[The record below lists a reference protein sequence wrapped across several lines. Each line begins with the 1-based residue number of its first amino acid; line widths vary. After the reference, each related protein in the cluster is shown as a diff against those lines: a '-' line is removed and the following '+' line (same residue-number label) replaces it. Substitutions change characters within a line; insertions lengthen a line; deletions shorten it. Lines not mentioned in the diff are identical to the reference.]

1 MAISQIKLARKTP
14 AKKASA
20 GAKTS
25 ANKKNMAQ
33 ADGDKAQ
40 FEGHRLIKKYPN
52 RRLYDTKH
60 SIYITLLDIKGL
72 VMSQEPFVVVDAK
85 TGEEI
90 TRLILMQIIL
100 EEESGGRPLF
110 STPILMQMIRFYGN
124 SLQGMISPVL
134 EQNFNQLIELQ
145 NQYVAHCQKIGS
157 LSSAES
163 WLSFV
168 NQRSA
173 NEVMNPLQFFNNA
186 STQFL
191 ESLQLNPAQ
200 MMSAFPF
207 KPFKS

>member
-1 MAISQIKLARKTP
+1 MAISQIKSVRKAP
-14 AKKASA
+14 AKK
-20 GAKTS
+20 TS
-25 ANKKNMAQ
+25 ARAKPAVEKEKKSLYDQAQ
-33 ADGDKAQ
+33 IQ
-40 FEGHRLIKKYPN
+40 FDGHRLIKKYPN

-60 SIYITLLDIKGL
+60 STYITLLDIKGL

-85 TGEEI
+85 SGEEI
-90 TRLILMQIIL
+90 TRIILMQIIL

-163 WLSFV
+163 WMSFV

>member
-1 MAISQIKLARKTP
+1 MATSQIKSARKTP
-14 AKKASA
+14 AKKTSA
-20 GAKTS
+20 GVKSS
-25 ANKKNMAQ
+25 ANKEHMAQ
-33 ADGDKAQ
+33 TDEGKAQ
-40 FEGHRLIKKYPN
+40 FEGQRLIKKYPN

-60 SIYITLLDIKGL
+60 STYITLFDIKGL

-85 TGEEI
+85 SGEEI
-90 TRLILMQIIL
+90 TRIILMQIIL

-163 WLSFV
+163 WMSFV
-168 NQRSA
+168 NHRNAS
-173 NEVMNPLQFFNNA
+173 EIMNPLQFFNQA
-186 STQFL
+186 GSQFW
-191 ESLQLNPAQ
+191 ESLQSNPAQ
-200 MMSAFPF
+200 LMSAFPF